1 MNNEKVAVAM
11 KWSAVAEVASKVI
24 SPVTNAI
31 LARILVP
38 EIFGLVAT
46 INMVISF
53 TNVFTDAGFQKYII
67 QHEFSDEKDQDD
79 SINVAFWSN
88 LVLSVLLLAIVVIFR
103 KPIVSLVSASDGAA
117 MSSAFT
123 STSDFSWGIAA
134 AALTLPIT
142 AFSSIQ
148 MAVYKRMMDF
158 KTLFYIRLIGSLI
171 PLIVT
176 IPLAYFTRSF
186 WALVIGS
193 LAGELSNAV
202 ILSVRSPWKPNF
214 SFSFG
219 KFFEM
224 FSFCYW
230 ILLESVLIWLTSYI
244 GTFIVGKFLST
255 YYLGI
260 YKTSMTTVNQITTLF
275 TVSTSAVM
283 FPTISRLQNNRE
295 EMYKFFLNFM
305 RMVSM
310 IIIPAGIGMYLYSDC
325 ITQILLGSQWKE
337 AIPFIGLW
345 GLSSS
350 LGIVL
355 SSYWDGL
362 FNAIGKPKYSVFTQF
377 LYLVI
382 LVPLLL
388 FGASKDYETLY
399 RLRCL
404 SRIIYIAVELI
415 AVRAILKIGFSSVLK
430 YVAPSV
436 LCSVPMIAAAVILK
450 HFGGGTVIQI
460 IQICACAVVYCVTA
474 MIIPSTRRD
483 IISAVLMMKIPI
495 PSKILK
501 ALKYSEVKTGESD
514 D

>member
-11 KWSAVAEVASKVI
+11 KWSAIAEIAAKVI
-24 SPVTNAI
+24 NPITNAI
-31 LARILVP
+31 LARILIP
-38 EIFGLVAT
+38 EVFGLVAT

-53 TNVFTDAGFQKYII
+53 ANVFTDAGFQKYII
-67 QHEFSDEKDQDD
+67 QHEFDDEKDKDE
-79 SINVAFWSN
+79 SINSAFWSN
-88 LVLSVLLLAIVVIFR
+88 LIFSIILLALVIIF
-103 KPIVSLVSASDGAA
+103 KNPIVSLVSSSDSGTL
-117 MSSAFT
+117 SSAFT
-123 STSDFSWGIAA
+123 QTSEFGWGIAV

-148 MAVYKRMMDF
+148 MAVYKRLMDF
-158 KTLFYIRLIGSLI
+158 KTLFYIRLLGSVI

-176 IPLAYFTRSF
+176 IPIAYFTRSF
-186 WALVIGS
+186 WSLVIGS
-193 LAGELSNAV
+193 LAGELSNSI
-202 ILSVRSPWKPNF
+202 ILSVRSTWKPHF
-214 SFSFG
+214 SFNTK

-244 GTFIVGKFLST
+244 GTFIVGKYLST

-260 YKTSMTTVNQITTLF
+260 YKTSMTTVNQITALF
-275 TVSTSAVM
+275 TVSTTAVL
-283 FPTISRLQNNRE
+283 FPTISRLQNNRQ
-295 EMYKFFLNFM
+295 EMYKFFLSFM
-305 RMVSM
+305 RMISM

-325 ITQILLGSQWKE
+325 ITDILLGNQWKE

-355 SSYWDGL
+355 SSYWDGI
-362 FNAIGKPKYSVFTQF
+362 FNAIGQPKYSVFTQF
-377 LYLVI
+377 IYLVI

-388 FGASKDYETLY
+388 YGASKDYETLY

-404 SRIIYIAVELI
+404 SRIIYIVVELI
-415 AVRAILKIGFSSVLK
+415 TVRIILKIGFMSMVRF
-430 YVAPSV
+430 VAPSL
-436 LCSVPMIAAAVILK
+436 LCSVPMIGAAVFLRSL
-450 HFGGGTVIQI
+450 GGGTLIQI
-460 IQICACAVVYCVTA
+460 LQICACAVVYGITA

-483 IISAVLMMKIPI
+483 IISALLMMKIPI

-501 ALKYSEVKTGESD
+501 ALKYSEVKSGESGN
-514 D
+514 